1 MESRKITPQVNGRNA
16 KIAEIDGP
24 AGRFNVAALRIDK
37 EGQRC
42 FFYQDEHV
50 HFYFYGELRTK
61 PSVEWIVTG
70 ASSREG
76 IGPFTTTPENEAVFR
91 ANIEYF
97 LKTRSA
103 SDPTR
108 FGDESTVSVPVH
120 FTWRIIR

>member
-1 MESRKITPQVNGRNA
+1 METKTITPQVNGRNA

-37 EGQRC
+37 EGQRL
-42 FFYQDEHV
+42 FFYQDERA
-50 HFYFYGELRTK
+50 HFHFYGELRTK

-70 ASSREG
+70 ASRIEG
-76 IGPFTTTPENEAVFR
+76 IGPFITTSENDAVFR

-108 FGDESTVSVPVH
+108 LGDESTASVPIN
-120 FTWRIIR
+120 FTWQIVR